1 MFKNFRDKIAF
12 SGMTVLGV
20 GVALLVFTFFS
31 AYAFLAP
38 DLSTIA
44 TQDLVQT
51 FGNALGP
58 LVAAAIKVMY
68 LGIMGWISSLITIR
82 GVTIMT
88 HAPKVQV
95 ETAEPSQTDLQKT
108 IPKSQKKK
116 AKQEKTTKPEVRQT
130 EPEMIVIPP
139 EELEQQVRTR
149 QKSHSKS

>member
-1 MFKNFRDKIAF
+1 
-12 SGMTVLGV
+12 
-20 GVALLVFTFFS
+20 
-31 AYAFLAP
+31 
-38 DLSTIA
+38 
-44 TQDLVQT
+44 
-51 FGNALGP
+51 
-58 LVAAAIKVMY
+58 MY

-95 ETAEPSQTDLQKT
+95 ETAEPIQTDLQKT